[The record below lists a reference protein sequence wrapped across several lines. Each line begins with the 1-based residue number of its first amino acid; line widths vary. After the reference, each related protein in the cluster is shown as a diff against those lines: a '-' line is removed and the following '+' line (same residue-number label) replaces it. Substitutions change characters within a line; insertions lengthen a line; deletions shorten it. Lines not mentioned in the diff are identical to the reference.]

1 MFTFFDD
8 DEGVKMGTGSFPAA
22 QFDHVTPDGD
32 LVFTADGMPFLVRVD
47 DTFERAMLEAK
58 QIRSEKRI
66 TTAVHQQR
74 TLPIS
79 QIQSLIRAGADPEH
93 IARQYELS
101 EVIVRRFATSIEAE
115 KKYAIEQFLRVRA
128 PKESKVRTLSELIDR
143 TLAAARVRPESV
155 QWKATRRGLEPWR
168 QFLRVRAPKES
179 KVRTLSELIDRTL
192 AAARVRPESVQWKA
206 TRRGLEPWRIS
217 ATFISAGHRIHAEW
231 SWNMHDNTVVC
242 INNAASK
249 LIGEMG
255 SVTGASF
262 DDAGTRTALDEALPS
277 SVDLPGDSARSARIE
292 QTMRAWNGSGNEEPS
307 NEQETPTTNETEAR
321 TATDTARAADAYA
334 HATMDAMP
342 EDAGTTPAEEASQ
355 SESAPSAVEEPVQRG
370 TDTSSQSDS
379 PHSDDAPEPAPSQ
392 EHRPDEPS
400 QLRKRVPISALYPK
414 QKAPAQFTPKN
425 TGAQRPAIKPDA
437 VQSQPEQHGDDERK
451 RVPISALYPKQK
463 APAQFTPKNT
473 GAQRPAIKP
482 DAVQSQPEQHGDDD
496 TPTQQQPQVHRNTSE
511 QHSPH
516 RSNRAS
522 MPSWDEIMFG
532 KDPHKHD

>member
-168 QFLRVRAPKES
+168 
-179 KVRTLSELIDRTL
+179 
-192 AAARVRPESVQWKA
+192 
-206 TRRGLEPWRIS
+206 IS

-262 DDAGTRTALDEALPS
+262 DDAGTQTALDEALPS

-307 NEQETPTTNETEAR
+307 NEQETLTTNETEAR

-355 SESAPSAVEEPVQRG
+355 SESAPSAVEEPVQKG
-370 TDTSSQSDS
+370 TDPSSQSDS

-400 QLRKRVPISALYPK
+400 QL
-414 QKAPAQFTPKN
+414 
-425 TGAQRPAIKPDA
+425 
-437 VQSQPEQHGDDERK
+437 RK

>member
-47 DTFERAMLEAK
+47 DTFERAVLEAK

-168 QFLRVRAPKES
+168 
-179 KVRTLSELIDRTL
+179 
-192 AAARVRPESVQWKA
+192 
-206 TRRGLEPWRIS
+206 IS

-231 SWNMHDNTVVC
+231 SWN
-242 INNAASK
+242 NNLFSC
-249 LIGEMG
+249 LWLTCFC
-255 SVTGASF
+255 S
-262 DDAGTRTALDEALPS
+262 
-277 SVDLPGDSARSARIE
+277 
-292 QTMRAWNGSGNEEPS
+292 
-307 NEQETPTTNETEAR
+307 
-321 TATDTARAADAYA
+321 
-334 HATMDAMP
+334 
-342 EDAGTTPAEEASQ
+342 
-355 SESAPSAVEEPVQRG
+355 
-370 TDTSSQSDS
+370 
-379 PHSDDAPEPAPSQ
+379 
-392 EHRPDEPS
+392 
-400 QLRKRVPISALYPK
+400 
-414 QKAPAQFTPKN
+414 
-425 TGAQRPAIKPDA
+425 
-437 VQSQPEQHGDDERK
+437 
-451 RVPISALYPKQK
+451 
-463 APAQFTPKNT
+463 
-473 GAQRPAIKP
+473 
-482 DAVQSQPEQHGDDD
+482 
-496 TPTQQQPQVHRNTSE
+496 
-511 QHSPH
+511 
-516 RSNRAS
+516 
-522 MPSWDEIMFG
+522 
-532 KDPHKHD
+532 

>member
-168 QFLRVRAPKES
+168 
-179 KVRTLSELIDRTL
+179 
-192 AAARVRPESVQWKA
+192 
-206 TRRGLEPWRIS
+206 IS

-262 DDAGTRTALDEALPS
+262 DDAGTQTALDEALPS

-307 NEQETPTTNETEAR
+307 NEQETLTTNETEAR
-321 TATDTARAADAYA
+321 TATDTARD
-334 HATMDAMP
+334 
-342 EDAGTTPAEEASQ
+342 
-355 SESAPSAVEEPVQRG
+355 
-370 TDTSSQSDS
+370 
-379 PHSDDAPEPAPSQ
+379 
-392 EHRPDEPS
+392 
-400 QLRKRVPISALYPK
+400 RKSV
-414 QKAPAQFTPKN
+414 
-425 TGAQRPAIKPDA
+425 
-437 VQSQPEQHGDDERK
+437 V
-451 RVPISALYPKQK
+451 
-463 APAQFTPKNT
+463 
-473 GAQRPAIKP
+473 
-482 DAVQSQPEQHGDDD
+482 
-496 TPTQQQPQVHRNTSE
+496 
-511 QHSPH
+511 
-516 RSNRAS
+516 
-522 MPSWDEIMFG
+522 
-532 KDPHKHD
+532 

>member
-47 DTFERAMLEAK
+47 DTFERAVLEAK

-115 KKYAIEQFLRVRA
+115 KKYAIEQFLRVH
-128 PKESKVRTLSELIDR
+128 
-143 TLAAARVRPESV
+143 
-155 QWKATRRGLEPWR
+155 
-168 QFLRVRAPKES
+168 APKES

-255 SVTGASF
+255 SATGASF
-262 DDAGTRTALDEALPS
+262 DDAGTQTALDEALPS

-292 QTMRAWNGSGNEEPS
+292 QTMRAWNGSGNEAPS

-334 HATMDAMP
+334 DATMDAMP
-342 EDAGTTPAEEASQ
+342 EDASTTPAEEASQ
-355 SESAPSAVEEPVQRG
+355 SESAPSAGEEPMQKG
-370 TDTSSQSDS
+370 KEASSQSES
-379 PHSDDAPEPAPSQ
+379 PHSDDAHEPASSQ
-392 EHRPDEPS
+392 ERRPDEPS
-400 QLRKRVPISALYPK
+400 QPRKRVPISALYPK

-425 TGAQRPAIKPDA
+425 TGAQRPAIKPNA
-437 VQSQPEQHGDDERK
+437 M
-451 RVPISALYPKQK
+451 
-463 APAQFTPKNT
+463 
-473 GAQRPAIKP
+473 
-482 DAVQSQPEQHGDDD
+482 QSQPEQHGDDD

>member
-47 DTFERAMLEAK
+47 DTFERAVLEAK

-115 KKYAIEQFLRVRA
+115 KKYAIEQFLRVH
-128 PKESKVRTLSELIDR
+128 
-143 TLAAARVRPESV
+143 
-155 QWKATRRGLEPWR
+155 
-168 QFLRVRAPKES
+168 APKES

-255 SVTGASF
+255 SATGASF
-262 DDAGTRTALDEALPS
+262 DDAGTQTALDEALPS

-292 QTMRAWNGSGNEEPS
+292 QTMRAWNGSGNEAPS

-334 HATMDAMP
+334 DATMDAMP
-342 EDAGTTPAEEASQ
+342 EDASTTPTEEASQ
-355 SESAPSAVEEPVQRG
+355 SESAPSAGEEPMQKG
-370 TDTSSQSDS
+370 KEASSQSES
-379 PHSDDAPEPAPSQ
+379 PHSDDAHEPASSQ
-392 EHRPDEPS
+392 ERRPDEPS
-400 QLRKRVPISALYPK
+400 QPRKRVPISALYPK

-425 TGAQRPAIKPDA
+425 TGAQRPAIKPNA
-437 VQSQPEQHGDDERK
+437 M
-451 RVPISALYPKQK
+451 
-463 APAQFTPKNT
+463 
-473 GAQRPAIKP
+473 
-482 DAVQSQPEQHGDDD
+482 QSQPEQHGDDD

>member
-47 DTFERAMLEAK
+47 DTFERAVLEAK

-168 QFLRVRAPKES
+168 V
-179 KVRTLSELIDRTL
+179 
-192 AAARVRPESVQWKA
+192 
-206 TRRGLEPWRIS
+206 S

-255 SVTGASF
+255 SATGASF
-262 DDAGTRTALDEALPS
+262 DDAGTQTALDEALPS

-292 QTMRAWNGSGNEEPS
+292 QTMRAWNGPGNEAS
-307 NEQETPTTNETEAR
+307 SNETETR
-321 TATDTARAADAYA
+321 TAANTAPTSDAHADA
-334 HATMDAMP
+334 TMNAMP
-342 EDAGTTPAEEASQ
+342 ENAGTTPAEEASQ
-355 SESAPSAVEEPVQRG
+355 SESAPAAGEYPAQKRTEA
-370 TDTSSQSDS
+370 SSQSDA
-379 PHSDDAPEPAPSQ
+379 PHSDDAHEPASSQ
-392 EHRPDEPS
+392 EHKPDEPS
-400 QLRKRVPISALYPK
+400 Q
-414 QKAPAQFTPKN
+414 Q
-425 TGAQRPAIKPDA
+425 
-437 VQSQPEQHGDDERK
+437 RK

>member
-47 DTFERAMLEAK
+47 DTFERAVLEAK

-168 QFLRVRAPKES
+168 
-179 KVRTLSELIDRTL
+179 
-192 AAARVRPESVQWKA
+192 
-206 TRRGLEPWRIS
+206 IS

-255 SVTGASF
+255 SATGASF
-262 DDAGTRTALDEALPS
+262 DDAGTQTTLDEALPS

-292 QTMRAWNGSGNEEPS
+292 QTMRAWNGSGNEAPS

-321 TATDTARAADAYA
+321 TTTDTARAADAYA
-334 HATMDAMP
+334 DATMDAMP
-342 EDAGTTPAEEASQ
+342 EDAGTTPAEEVSQ
-355 SESAPSAVEEPVQRG
+355 SESASSAVDEPVQKG
-370 TDTSSQSDS
+370 KEASSQSGS
-379 PHSDDAPEPAPSQ
+379 PHSDDAHEPASSQ
-392 EHRPDEPS
+392 ERSPDEPS
-400 QLRKRVPISALYPK
+400 QARKRVPISALYPK

-425 TGAQRPAIKPDA
+425 TGAQRPAIKPNA
-437 VQSQPEQHGDDERK
+437 M
-451 RVPISALYPKQK
+451 
-463 APAQFTPKNT
+463 
-473 GAQRPAIKP
+473 
-482 DAVQSQPEQHGDDD
+482 QSQPEQHGDDD

-532 KDPHKHD
+532 KDPHKQD

>member
-47 DTFERAMLEAK
+47 DTFERAVLEAK

-168 QFLRVRAPKES
+168 
-179 KVRTLSELIDRTL
+179 
-192 AAARVRPESVQWKA
+192 
-206 TRRGLEPWRIS
+206 IS

-255 SVTGASF
+255 SATGASF
-262 DDAGTRTALDEALPS
+262 DDAGTQTALDEALPS

-292 QTMRAWNGSGNEEPS
+292 QTMRAWNGSGNEAS
-307 NEQETPTTNETEAR
+307 SNETEAH
-321 TATDTARAADAYA
+321 TAANTAPTSDAHAD
-334 HATMDAMP
+334 ATMDAMP
-342 EDAGTTPAEEASQ
+342 ENAGTTPAEEAPQ
-355 SESAPSAVEEPVQRG
+355 SESAPAAGEEPAQKG
-370 TDTSSQSDS
+370 TEASSHFGS
-379 PHSDDAPEPAPSQ
+379 PHSDDAHEPASSQ
-392 EHRPDEPS
+392 EHKPDEPS
-400 QLRKRVPISALYPK
+400 Q
-414 QKAPAQFTPKN
+414 Q
-425 TGAQRPAIKPDA
+425 
-437 VQSQPEQHGDDERK
+437 RK

>member
-47 DTFERAMLEAK
+47 DTFERAVLEAK

-168 QFLRVRAPKES
+168 
-179 KVRTLSELIDRTL
+179 
-192 AAARVRPESVQWKA
+192 
-206 TRRGLEPWRIS
+206 IS

-255 SVTGASF
+255 SATGASF
-262 DDAGTRTALDEALPS
+262 DDAGTQTALDEALPS

-292 QTMRAWNGSGNEEPS
+292 QTMRAWNGSGNEAPS

-321 TATDTARAADAYA
+321 TATDAARAADAYA
-334 HATMDAMP
+334 DTTMDAMP

-355 SESAPSAVEEPVQRG
+355 SESAPSAGEEPVQKG
-370 TDTSSQSDS
+370 NEASSQSES
-379 PHSDDAPEPAPSQ
+379 PHSDDAHEPASSQ
-392 EHRPDEPS
+392 ERRPDEPS
-400 QLRKRVPISALYPK
+400 QARKRVPISALYPK

-437 VQSQPEQHGDDERK
+437 M
-451 RVPISALYPKQK
+451 
-463 APAQFTPKNT
+463 
-473 GAQRPAIKP
+473 
-482 DAVQSQPEQHGDDD
+482 QSQPEQHGDDD

-532 KDPHKHD
+532 KDPHKQD

>member
-32 LVFTADGMPFLVRVD
+32 LVFAADGMPFLVRVD
-47 DTFERAMLEAK
+47 DTFERAVLEAK

-168 QFLRVRAPKES
+168 
-179 KVRTLSELIDRTL
+179 
-192 AAARVRPESVQWKA
+192 
-206 TRRGLEPWRIS
+206 IS

-255 SVTGASF
+255 SATGASF
-262 DDAGTRTALDEALPS
+262 DDAGTQTALDEALPS

-292 QTMRAWNGSGNEEPS
+292 QTMRAWNGSGNEAS
-307 NEQETPTTNETEAR
+307 SNETETH
-321 TATDTARAADAYA
+321 TAANAASTSDAHADA
-334 HATMDAMP
+334 TMNAMP
-342 EDAGTTPAEEASQ
+342 ENAGTTPAEEASQ
-355 SESAPSAVEEPVQRG
+355 SESAPSAVEEPVQKG
-370 TDTSSQSDS
+370 TDTSSQSDA
-379 PHSDDAPEPAPSQ
+379 PQSDDAHEFASSQ
-392 EHRPDEPS
+392 EHKPDEPS
-400 QLRKRVPISALYPK
+400 Q
-414 QKAPAQFTPKN
+414 Q
-425 TGAQRPAIKPDA
+425 
-437 VQSQPEQHGDDERK
+437 RK

-496 TPTQQQPQVHRNTSE
+496 TPTQQQPQVHRNASE

>member
-1 MFTFFDD
+1 M
-8 DEGVKMGTGSFPAA
+8 EGDAA
-22 QFDHVTPDGD
+22 
-32 LVFTADGMPFLVRVD
+32 
-47 DTFERAMLEAK
+47 
-58 QIRSEKRI
+58 
-66 TTAVHQQR
+66 
-74 TLPIS
+74 
-79 QIQSLIRAGADPEH
+79 
-93 IARQYELS
+93 
-101 EVIVRRFATSIEAE
+101 
-115 KKYAIEQFLRVRA
+115 
-128 PKESKVRTLSELIDR
+128 
-143 TLAAARVRPESV
+143 
-155 QWKATRRGLEPWR
+155 
-168 QFLRVRAPKES
+168 
-179 KVRTLSELIDRTL
+179 
-192 AAARVRPESVQWKA
+192 
-206 TRRGLEPWRIS
+206 GLEPWRIS

-262 DDAGTRTALDEALPS
+262 DDAGTQTALDEALPS
-277 SVDLPGDSARSARIE
+277 SADLPGDSARSARIE

-307 NEQETPTTNETEAR
+307 NEQETLTTNETEAR

-355 SESAPSAVEEPVQRG
+355 SESAPSAVEEPVQKG

-400 QLRKRVPISALYPK
+400 QLPQTCADQRTVPQAEGSSAIHSEEHRG
-414 QKAPAQFTPKN
+414 PASCHQAGCRAKPA
-425 TGAQRPAIKPDA
+425 GAAC
-437 VQSQPEQHGDDERK
+437 
-451 RVPISALYPKQK
+451 
-463 APAQFTPKNT
+463 
-473 GAQRPAIKP
+473 
-482 DAVQSQPEQHGDDD
+482 DDD